1 MKILDACLVHVED
14 RVEPVL
20 LGRVDTDL
28 DLLQVGHVV
37 LPLHRLQAG
46 PEDTQSD
53 GVVTQ
58 ASKQSRVLVSKGIP
72 EWRDEGGL

>member
-37 LPLHRLQAG
+37 LPLHRFHPG
-46 PEDTQSD
+46 PQHPQPD
-53 GVVTQ
+53 GVVAHT
-58 ASKQSRVLVSKGIP
+58 G
-72 EWRDEGGL
+72 

>member
-1 MKILDACLVHVED
+1 MKILLACLVHVEH
-14 RVEPVL
+14 REETVA
-20 LGRVDTDL
+20 LGCVDTDL

-58 ASKQSRVLVSKGIP
+58 ASKQSSVLVSEGIP
-72 EWRDEGGL
+72 ERREER